1 MFNHNTHK
9 FLTKV
14 QLFKGRKVLTFN
26 QNDAN
31 FKYLVIVILLSIEI
45 FIFVLP

>member
-1 MFNHNTHK
+1 MYRI
-9 FLTKV
+9 LTKV
-14 QLFKGRKVLTFN
+14 QLFKDRKVLTFN

-31 FKYLVIVILLSIEI
+31 YKYLVIVIPLSIEI